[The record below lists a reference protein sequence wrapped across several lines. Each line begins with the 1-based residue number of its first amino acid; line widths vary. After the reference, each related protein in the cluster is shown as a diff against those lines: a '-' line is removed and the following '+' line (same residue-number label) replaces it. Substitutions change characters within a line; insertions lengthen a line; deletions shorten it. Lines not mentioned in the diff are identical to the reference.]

1 MKFKSGILL
10 FAGLLSLCF
19 TFAQSD
25 INYKH
30 KTLTKALQKA
40 GITDMS
46 AIEEIV
52 IPDSVLSEN
61 QIKGKYFLI
70 KENNVSQYQYIY
82 VGRVNSCRAGG
93 CSISN
98 EMPKEDNSEY
108 FDYYILF
115 DKNITVQ
122 TVKVFNYQATHG
134 HEITAKGWLKQF
146 IGHDGSESL
155 QVDKNIDAISGAT
168 ISVYAITF
176 DIETKTEILKSFK
189 LVLK

>member
-1 MKFKSGILL
+1 MRFKSGILL
-10 FAGLLSLCF
+10 LSGLLSLCF

-25 INYKH
+25 VDYKH
-30 KTLTKALQKA
+30 KVLIKALQKA
-40 GITDMS
+40 GITNIS

-52 IPDSVLSEN
+52 IPDSVNLAN
-61 QIKGKYFLI
+61 RINGKYFLI
-70 KENNVSQYQYIY
+70 KENNVSKYQYIY

-93 CSISN
+93 CSISV
-98 EMPKEDNSEY
+98 EIPKDAESEY
-108 FDYYILF
+108 FDYFILF
-115 DKNITVQ
+115 DKVKSVQ
-122 TVKVFNYQATHG
+122 LVKVFNYQATHG

-176 DIETKTEILKSFK
+176 DVEMKTELLKS
-189 LVLK
+189 L